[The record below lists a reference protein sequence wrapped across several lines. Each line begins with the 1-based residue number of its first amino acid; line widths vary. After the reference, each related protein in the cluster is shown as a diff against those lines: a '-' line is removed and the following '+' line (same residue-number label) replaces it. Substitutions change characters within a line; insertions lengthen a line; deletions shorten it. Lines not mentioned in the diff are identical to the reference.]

1 MKTIVVM
8 SGKGGVGKSTVAAN
22 LAYKLSNDG
31 FSVGIFDSD
40 FHGPT
45 IPKMLGVRGKKM
57 RPGKD
62 QDNVKPVEASPNLKV
77 ISMDFLLP
85 DDDSAVIWRGP
96 MKMKVIN
103 QMVEDV
109 DWGDI
114 DYLVIDL
121 PPGTGDEPLSIAQQI
136 PDVTGAVIVTTPQD
150 VALQAVKRSINFAKK
165 LDMEVLGVVENMSS
179 FKCPNCGEEIELFGK
194 GGGKKMS
201 EEIGVPFL
209 GSVPFNPEI
218 VKSGEEG
225 DPSSY
230 QSSESS
236 ESFNKIVTKLKEKVG
251 E

>member
-57 RPGKD
+57 RPD
-62 QDNVKPVEASPNLKV
+62 QNQESIKPVDASPNLKV

-109 DWGDI
+109 EWGDI

-165 LDMEVLGVVENMSS
+165 LDMDVLGVVENMSS
-179 FKCPNCGEEIELFGK
+179 FKCPNCGETIELFGE

-201 EEIGVPFL
+201 EDIGVPFL
-209 GSVPFNPEI
+209 GSVPFTPEI

-230 QSSESS
+230 LSSESS
-236 ESFNKIVTKLKEKVG
+236 VSFDKIVSNLKKKVG